1 MNNHRNRYSFYDK
14 NNSFE
19 VAVFSI
25 IGDRAD
31 QQDSS
36 GLFLRYNE
44 GIIAVAD
51 GMGGADGGRIA
62 ADIAVKNI
70 INRYEAVDYIEDFTD
85 FFIDNVKQSDYKIN
99 NLKNKNGDKMG
110 AGSTIVSV
118 AVRDRFLHWISVGD
132 SRIYLYSNN
141 KFAQLTKDH
150 NYFSALEEGVACGEI
165 NAEQYEKEKIKGE
178 ALISYLGIGNLKLVD
193 INQEPLELNKND
205 IVLLSSDGLYKTL
218 ESETIAAIL
227 NNFNNINEAASALE
241 QKCAKTAQKKNIHRD
256 NTTFAIIK
264 KI

>member
-1 MNNHRNRYSFYDK
+1 
-14 NNSFE
+14 
-19 VAVFSI
+19 
-25 IGDRAD
+25 
-31 QQDSS
+31 
-36 GLFLRYNE
+36 
-44 GIIAVAD
+44 
-51 GMGGADGGRIA
+51 
-62 ADIAVKNI
+62 
-70 INRYEAVDYIEDFTD
+70 
-85 FFIDNVKQSDYKIN
+85 
-99 NLKNKNGDKMG
+99 MG

-193 INQEPLELNKND
+193 INQEPIELNKND

-264 KI
+264 KL

>member
-1 MNNHRNRYSFYDK
+1 MNNHKNRYSFYDK

-150 NYFSALEEGVACGEI
+150 NYFSALEEG
-165 NAEQYEKEKIKGE
+165 E

-264 KI
+264 KL